1 MTTLRPIARF
11 ASIAVLALTPY
22 VLLAQTQAPKPTQSW
37 ADQILQQEG
46 YATPPPEL
54 ASAVLAPRHL
64 NTTLGNL
71 SPDKQWF
78 LNEVGDG
85 PVVMATF
92 SRPFDELGGVFIDA
106 KANRSRALT
115 NGGRVAI
122 ELISA
127 TDGTKRAI
135 TLPAGARVSGAQWSP
150 TGSHVV
156 FLMHTDDATHIW
168 MADTATLKARQ
179 ITKTPLLATMTS
191 SVQFT
196 KDGKHVAAVIVPEGR
211 KARPVRPQAPTG
223 PEVSLAESNDR
234 NRLRTYASL
243 MKTPHDFELLEWHAT
258 GQLALVDVSTQAV
271 KKFGT
276 PQMFRSFDLSPD
288 GQHARITRMTKP
300 FSYIVP
306 VGNFGQVEEV
316 WDATGKSLLEISAR
330 PINLGVQAAADPDAQ
345 PAAGGRGGGAA
356 QGGRRELAW
365 RPDGQGF
372 TYVEQEPAP
381 AAPAGRGADA
391 PAADAAPPAAR
402 GGGRQG
408 GGRAGGGAA
417 APQRPDRVYQWMAPF
432 TDATKKVIYENNT
445 RLASHRFSED
455 MQMLFFRETA
465 NGTATDFAVDLTA
478 PAQKMRL
485 VSYRTEDF
493 YANPG
498 TLMSAGGGGGGRG
511 GGAGGGVLMSK
522 DRANVYYSGTV
533 YDKVPAE
540 NGPKTFID
548 QVAIKTGDKQRIFES
563 NNANMFERVTSVL
576 DIDAKKFILAVEG
589 PTMPAQQ
596 FLLDNGARKQLT
608 NNEDMH
614 PDLTNAPKERF
625 VVERPDGF
633 KFRVVVNLPP
643 GYQKG
648 TRLPALFWF
657 YPREYSTQEAYDQPD
672 RTYNKNTFQNFGVR
686 SMEYFVRLGY
696 AVVEPDAPI
705 VGPPGQMNNNYE
717 HDLRNN
723 LAATIDEL
731 DRRALVDRHRL
742 AIGGHSYGAFSTVNA
757 MVHTPFFKA
766 GIAGDG
772 AYNRT
777 LTPLGFQSEQR
788 DLWTAPNVYLG
799 MSPFLQ
805 ANNLT
810 GALLMYHGIHD
821 QNVGT
826 DPDNSIRLFHALNGL
841 GKTTSLYMYPLE
853 DHGPATK
860 ETLLDLWARW
870 GAWLDKYVKN
880 PTKPDNPAPASG
892 SGGGGGLR

>member
-1 MTTLRPIARF
+1 MTTRRTLARISFIAL
-11 ASIAVLALTPY
+11 LALVPY
-22 VLLAQTQAPKPTQSW
+22 TLLAQAQAPRPAQSW
-37 ADQILQQEG
+37 ADQIIQQET

-64 NTTLGNL
+64 NMTLSDL
-71 SPDKQWF
+71 SPDRQWF
-78 LNEVGDG
+78 LREVGDG

-92 SRPFDELGGVFIDA
+92 ARPFDELGGVFLDA
-106 KANRSRALT
+106 VANRSRALT
-115 NGGRVAI
+115 IRNNVAI
-122 ELISA
+122 EIISA
-127 TDGTKRAI
+127 ADGTKRSI

-150 TGSHVV
+150 TGSHIA
-156 FLMHTDDATHIW
+156 FLMHGETASHIW
-168 MADTATLKARQ
+168 IADTATLKARQ
-179 ITKTPLLATMTS
+179 VTKTPLLATLTP

-196 KDGKHVAAVIVPEGR
+196 SDGRHVAAVFVPDGR
-211 KARPVRPQAPTG
+211 APRPARPQAPTG
-223 PEVSLAESNDR
+223 PEVSLAESAER

-243 MKTPHDFELLEWHAT
+243 MKTPSDFELLEWHAT
-258 GQLALVDVSTQAV
+258 GQLALVDITTQAV
-271 KKFGT
+271 KKMGT
-276 PQMFRSFDLSPD
+276 PQMFRSYDLSPD
-288 GQHARITRMTKP
+288 GQHARITRMTQP

-306 VGNFGQVEEV
+306 VSNFGQVEEV
-316 WDATGKSLLEISAR
+316 WDATGKVLVELSSR
-330 PINLGVQAAADPDAQ
+330 PINLGVQAAADPAAQ
-345 PAAGGRGGGAA
+345 PAAGGRAGGAGQA
-356 QGGRRELAW
+356 GRRELSW

-381 AAPAGRGADA
+381 EAPAGRGADA
-391 PAADAAPPAAR
+391 AAAGGDAPPAAR

-408 GGRAGGGAA
+408 GRAGGGAA
-417 APQRPDRVYQWMAPF
+417 PAAQAQRPDRVYQWLAPF
-432 TDATKKVIYENNT
+432 TDDTKKVIYENSARMT
-445 RLASHRFSED
+445 GHRFSED

-465 NGTATDFAVDLTA
+465 NNTATDFAVDLSA
-478 PAQKMRL
+478 PGQKHRL
-485 VSYRTEDF
+485 VSYSTNDF

-498 TLMSAGGGGGGRG
+498 SLMGVGGGGGGRG
-511 GGAGGGVLMSK
+511 GGAGGAVLLSK
-522 DRANVYYSGTV
+522 DRAHVYYAGTV
-533 YDKVPAE
+533 YDKEPQE

-548 QVAIKTGDKQRIFES
+548 QVAIQNGEKSRIFES
-563 NNANMFERVTSVL
+563 SNANVWERVTSVL
-576 DIDAKKFILAVEG
+576 DIDARRFILASES
-589 PTMPAQQ
+589 PATPPQQ
-596 FLLDNGARKQLT
+596 FLLDNGVRRQLT

-614 PDLTNAPKERF
+614 PDLTAAPKQRF
-625 VVERPDGF
+625 VVERADGF
-633 KFRVVVNLPP
+633 RFRVVVHLPP
-643 GYQKG
+643 GYQAG

-657 YPREYSTQEAYDQPD
+657 YPREYQTQEAYDQPD
-672 RTYNKNTFQNFGVR
+672 RTFNRNTFQNFGVR
-686 SMEYFVRLGY
+686 SMQYFVRLGY

-705 VGPPGQMNNNYE
+705 IGPAGQMNNNYV

-723 LAATIDEL
+723 LAAVIDEL
-731 DRRALVDRHRL
+731 DRRALVDRQRL

-810 GALLMYHGIHD
+810 GALLLYHGAHD

-826 DPDNSIRLFHALNGL
+826 HPDNSTRLFHALNGL
-841 GKTTSLYMYPLE
+841 GKTVSLYMYPLE

-880 PTKPDNPAPASG
+880 PQKPDNPVPAP
-892 SGGGGGLR
+892 GGGGQP